1 MSVIRLIHVKVAP
14 DQIAAA
20 EKVWR
25 EDCAPLM
32 KQAPGCVS
40 EQLLKCREEPGEYIS
55 YSEWESEQAIETWRD
70 SDAHHEIQ
78 SHSRKLQGAK
88 AVVKTYTSIP

>member
-1 MSVIRLIHVKVAP
+1 MPVIRLIHVKVP
-14 DQIAAA
+14 LDQMEAA
-20 EKVWR
+20 EKIWR

-40 EQLLKCREEPGEYIS
+40 EKLLKCAEEPGEYIS
-55 YSEWESEQAIETWRD
+55 YSEWDSESAIENYRQ

-78 SHSRKLQGAK
+78 RHSRGLQGAK
-88 AVVKTYTSIP
+88 AVVKTYSVIP

>member
-20 EKVWR
+20 EKIWR

-40 EQLLKCREEPGEYIS
+40 EQLLKCFEEAGEFIS
-55 YSEWESEQAIETWRD
+55 YSEWESESAIETFRT
-70 SDAHHEIQ
+70 SEAHHEIQ
-78 SHSRKLQGAK
+78 RHSRGLQGAK
-88 AVVKTYTSIP
+88 AVVKTYSVIP

>member
-32 KQAPGCVS
+32 EQAPGCVS
-40 EQLLKCREEPGEYIS
+40 ELLLKCREEPGEYIS
-55 YSEWESEQAIETWRD
+55 WSEWDSEQAIEAWRV

-78 SHSRKLQGAK
+78 RHSRNLQGAK
-88 AVVKTYTSIP
+88 AVVKTYTIIP